1 MAQQATEEQLLY
13 ANILNKGMA
22 VGLIGLIV
30 TFIVYGSGILEPMIP
45 IDQVQHYWVMPVS
58 QYLAESGIHAGWAW
72 LGNLGY
78 GDMLT
83 FLPIA
88 FLSLLTIVCYA
99 AILPG
104 LIRKKDTPYVVLCI
118 VEILVLT
125 VAASGILGSG
135 GH

>member
-1 MAQQATEEQLLY
+1 MANQATEEQLLY
-13 ANILNKGMA
+13 ANILNKGM
-22 VGLIGLIV
+22 LIGLLGLVV
-30 TFIVYGSGILEPMIP
+30 TFIIYGAGILEPKIP
-45 IDQVQHYWVMPVS
+45 LEQVQNYWVMPVS
-58 QYLAESGIHAGWAW
+58 DYLQLTGIHAGWAW

-78 GDMLT
+78 GDMLN

-88 FLSLLTIVCYA
+88 FLSILTVFCYL

-104 LIRKKDTPYVVLCI
+104 LMRKKDTAYVVLVI
-118 VEILVLT
+118 VEVVVLL

>member
-88 FLSLLTIVCYA
+88 FLSLLTIICYA

-104 LIRKKDTPYVVLCI
+104 LVRKKDTAYVVLVV
-118 VEILVLT
+118 VEIIVLT

>member
-1 MAQQATEEQLLY
+1 MATQATEEQLLY
-13 ANILNKGMA
+13 ANILNKGML
-22 VGLIGLIV
+22 VGLLGLIV
-30 TFIVYGSGILEPMIP
+30 TFIIYGAGILEPKIP
-45 IDQVQHYWVMPVS
+45 LEQVQNYWVMPVS
-58 QYLAESGIHAGWAW
+58 EYLQLTGIQAGWAW

-78 GDMLT
+78 GDMLN

-88 FLSLLTIVCYA
+88 FLSLLTIICYL

-104 LIRKKDTPYVVLCI
+104 LMRKKDTAYVVLVI
-118 VEILVLT
+118 VEVIVLT